1 MKKLENLMK
10 SNMENINLDTKDI
23 SSYKFL
29 YSLLNQSSTQFDYSR
44 KTREEYIA
52 LHNSNIKRRK
62 NKLNSI
68 PDSKTLEINSLI
80 DLETYNPLG
89 KNIESNFIETKINNL
104 TINSHHYGKYLVLII
119 ISKLLV
125 VKSTNFLGE
134 DSNNELIHVSLYN

>member
-1 MKKLENLMK
+1 
-10 SNMENINLDTKDI
+10 MENINLDTKDI

-62 NKLNSI
+62 NELNSI
-68 PDSKTLEINSLI
+68 PDSKTLEINNLI